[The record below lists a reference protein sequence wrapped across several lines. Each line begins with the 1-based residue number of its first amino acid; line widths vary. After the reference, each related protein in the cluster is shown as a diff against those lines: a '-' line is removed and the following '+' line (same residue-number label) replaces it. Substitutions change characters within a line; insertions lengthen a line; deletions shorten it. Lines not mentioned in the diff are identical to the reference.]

1 MQRKPV
7 RLRLDSPL
15 IARKYDKII
24 ISMAPKTTLRCKI
37 CVLPVDK
44 ALTHGYLGSD
54 SEGVCDFCRSHR
66 RRFSKSK
73 DTSVLKSKLDKVIE
87 WAKRSAKGRY
97 DCLVPI
103 SGGKDSL
110 AVLDYLTTTYRGL
123 RILTVTIDNGFLNPE
138 SLDRC
143 KKVTG
148 ALGVDHVLWQ
158 PPHIRKLAKIFLEKT
173 GHFCCPCEI
182 TLMNVIHKLTWEHRI
197 PLVALGSSTKYDG
210 AHPETANPWTPPFFE
225 EVIRDEKDKDELRKG
240 VADKFLLLAFG
251 MRVLSGAVKVLT
263 LPDYLEWNKTANRET
278 LNQKYGVNIGEEHE
292 DCLAAPVA
300 DWLYKRRCGFGQ
312 KASSIA
318 ALVRNG
324 LISRDEGLKMLEDID
339 EFGETFPEDLARF
352 FLEGTGMSVEEVKA
366 CSLKKPDPYFN
377 LAFKALSLARKA
389 MSLSIA

>member
-1 MQRKPV
+1 
-7 RLRLDSPL
+7 
-15 IARKYDKII
+15 
-24 ISMAPKTTLRCKI
+24 
-37 CVLPVDK
+37 
-44 ALTHGYLGSD
+44 
-54 SEGVCDFCRSHR
+54 
-66 RRFSKSK
+66 
-73 DTSVLKSKLDKVIE
+73 
-87 WAKRSAKGRY
+87 
-97 DCLVPI
+97 
-103 SGGKDSL
+103 
-110 AVLDYLTTTYRGL
+110 
-123 RILTVTIDNGFLNPE
+123 
-138 SLDRC
+138 
-143 KKVTG
+143 
-148 ALGVDHVLWQ
+148 
-158 PPHIRKLAKIFLEKT
+158 
-173 GHFCCPCEI
+173 
-182 TLMNVIHKLTWEHRI
+182 MNVIHKLTWEHRI

-389 MSLSIA
+389 MNLSIA